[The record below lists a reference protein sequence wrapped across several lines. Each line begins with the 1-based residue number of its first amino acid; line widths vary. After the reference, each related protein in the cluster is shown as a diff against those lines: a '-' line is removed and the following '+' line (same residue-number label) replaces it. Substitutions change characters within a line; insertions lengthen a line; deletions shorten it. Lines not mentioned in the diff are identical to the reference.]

1 MDDFINMNFDHL
13 NDDQKEIIRK
23 LFGDEKIQY
32 NLPIKKDDVLNNPGT
47 FMQNLSDTE
56 STNKFEELISTFN
69 MTVDVNLTIQD
80 DIQLIEE
87 IWTSDDKSLRIKRYY
102 EFNYD
107 NISLL
112 SNNVRTYIKEKLL
125 SNALSEENYELA
137 SDIRDKIILD

>member
-87 IWTSDDKSLRIKRYY
+87 IWTSDDNSLRIKRYY

-112 SNNVRTYIKEKLL
+112 SNSVRTYIKEKLL
-125 SNALSEENYELA
+125 SNALLEENYELA